1 MAQETTQ
8 PRRANQKGTTGK
20 AAQQEHQR
28 RLPIRMVQEHP
39 APSAILTFGLGVGVG
54 LAVVA
59 LFADSLVGR
68 KEQSA
73 AEKFGQQFLH
83 SLSSMLPERIRN
95 ATHC

>member
-8 PRRANQKGTTGK
+8 RRRANQQGTPGK
-20 AAQQEHQR
+20 AGPEEHQR
-28 RLPIRMVQEHP
+28 RLPIRLVQEHP

-59 LFADSLVGR
+59 LFADSLMGR

-83 SLSSMLPERIRN
+83 SLSSMSERIRS

>member
-8 PRRANQKGTTGK
+8 RRRPNHKGTPGK
-20 AAQQEHQR
+20 AAQQENQR

-59 LFADSLVGR
+59 LFADSLMGR

-83 SLSSMLPERIRN
+83 SLSSILPDRLRS
-95 ATHC
+95 ATHL